1 MNHKSKRII
10 NILLVVCILITSF
23 VGSAYATRVVF
34 SDSVGH
40 WAEDA
45 INNLAKKGVIHGYPD
60 GLSHPDE
67 IITRG
72 EFSALLARIMEL
84 EPKETNTVNIV
95 FEDIAGHFA
104 QKEIEALIDAGIII
118 KEEYGAKYFPDEPI
132 TRLEMIKMLVRA
144 IGKEE
149 HNTDCVCN
157 TGYVDE
163 DDLTEEEREY
173 ICAGKH
179 YNIISGYPDG
189 TIRPDGEATR
199 GEAFEILDKHDEIKE
214 IIEQEDIIEEST
226 VDSPDVE
233 QEDKPSDSGS
243 NGGSSY
249 VPAPKYDYILP
260 NTAYVGE
267 EIKIIPTSSNVK
279 SVTWTVTK
287 NGIPTDIS
295 SVLDGEL
302 KAEGGVIKIKSIGSY
317 TFSATALNS
326 RGRAV
331 VCEQTVSIYP
341 VVSAKFNLPEI
352 AHIDTTVAVDL
363 VTENLGD
370 NSLIWTIKKDGR
382 EIDIETVIT
391 GELTGSGGLILFKT
405 NGKYELSATI
415 TDELGKEVTVSDV
428 ISVYPL
434 AEIKMELTDITHT
447 DKTITLN
454 TETKNAEEMEIEWSL
469 TQNGKEVIIEE
480 FIEGNIQIGESNIRF
495 KEKGVYNLTISLSDK
510 TGRAFT
516 DTVTITA
523 YPVGSA
529 GFYLPEIFHTDDTIK
544 VEATFG
550 EIG

>member
-23 VGSAYATRVVF
+23 VGSAYATRFVF
-34 SDSVGH
+34 TDSVGH
-40 WAEDA
+40 WAGDS

-84 EPKETNTVNIV
+84 EPKETKTVNIV

-144 IGKEE
+144 IGKDN
-149 HNTDCVCN
+149 HSVNCLCN
-157 TGYVDE
+157 TGFTDE

-199 GEAFEILDKHDEIKE
+199 GEAFEILDRHDEIKE
-214 IIEQEDIIEEST
+214 IIEQEEATDKIEEDV

-233 QEDKPSDSGS
+233 SDDKPSNNGSPS
-243 NGGSSY
+243 NGDSYY
-249 VPAPKYDYILP
+249 VPAPKYDYTLP

-279 SVTWTVTK
+279 SVAWTVTK
-287 NGIPTDIS
+287 NGIPTEIS
-295 SVLDGEL
+295 SVIDGEL
-302 KAEGGVIKIKSIGSY
+302 KAEGGVIKIKSTGSY

-326 RGRAV
+326 RGRTV

-341 VVSAKFNLPEI
+341 VISAQFSLPES
-352 AHIDTTVAVDL
+352 AHTDTTVAVDL

-370 NSLIWTIKKDGR
+370 NSLIWTIKKDGK
-382 EIDIETVIT
+382 EIDLETVIT

-405 NGKYELSATI
+405 NGVYELSATI
-415 TDELGKEVTVSDV
+415 TDELGKEVTVSDI

-434 AEIKMELTDITHT
+434 AEIKME
-447 DKTITLN
+447 
-454 TETKNAEEMEIEWSL
+454 W
-469 TQNGKEVIIEE
+469 
-480 FIEGNIQIGESNIRF
+480 IG
-495 KEKGVYNLTISLSDK
+495 YNKLDNKYSVMI
-510 TGRAFT
+510 
-516 DTVTITA
+516 
-523 YPVGSA
+523 
-529 GFYLPEIFHTDDTIK
+529 
-544 VEATFG
+544 
-550 EIG
+550 